1 MRILIIEDETGI
13 RESVAEKLRQEDY
26 MVDETGEGE
35 EGLFFAEE
43 YPIDAAIIDIGLPDI
58 SGLDVIRRLR
68 DKGNTIPVLILTAR
82 DRWQD
87 KVDGLEA
94 GADDYLAKPFQMEE
108 LLARV
113 KALLRRASG
122 KTQQMI
128 VCGPIQLDL
137 NSQRVHLNGSQ
148 IEFTTFEYRLI
159 EYLMRNHQKV
169 ISKDNLND
177 YLYPHDE
184 DRDSNVI
191 EVIMGRVRRKLD
203 PGNTLKP
210 IETLRGRGY
219 RFTLCDDS
227 NS

>member
-1 MRILIIEDETGI
+1 MRILIIEDETEI
-13 RESVAEKLRQEDY
+13 REQVAGQLRKNEY

-43 YPIDAAIIDIGLPDI
+43 YPIDAAVVDIGLPGM
-58 SGLDVIRRLR
+58 SGIEVIKKLR
-68 DKGNTIPVLILTAR
+68 QQGRTLPILILTAR

-94 GADDYLAKPFQMEE
+94 GADDYLVKPFQMEE

-122 KTQQMI
+122 QTREVI
-128 VCGPIQLDL
+128 EGGPIKIDL
-137 NSQRVHLNGSQ
+137 GSQ
-148 IEFTTFEYRLI
+148 QVYLYDEVVDLTTFEYRLL
-159 EYLMRNHQKV
+159 EYLMRNHEKV
-169 ISKDNLND
+169 ISKDNLGD

-203 PGNTLKP
+203 PDNTLQP

-219 RFTLCDDS
+219 RFKLCDE
-227 NS
+227 NA

>member
-1 MRILIIEDETGI
+1 MRILIIEDENEI
-13 RESVAEKLRQEDY
+13 RQRVAQQLRQLDY

-43 YPIDAAIIDIGLPDI
+43 YPIDLAIVDLGLPGV
-58 SGLDVIRRLR
+58 SGIDVIKKLR
-68 DKGNTIPVLILTAR
+68 KDGKTLPILILTAR

-87 KVDGLEA
+87 KVNGLEA
-94 GADDYLAKPFQMEE
+94 GADDYLVKPFQMEE

-122 KTQQMI
+122 ATKETI
-128 VCGPIQLDL
+128 SCGPIVLELESQQVTLD
-137 NSQRVHLNGSQ
+137 GKT
-148 IEFTTFEYRLI
+148 IDFTTFEYRLL

-169 ISKDNLND
+169 ISKNNLND

-203 PGNTLKP
+203 PDNLLKP

-219 RFTLCDDS
+219 RFTLCDK
-227 NS
+227 NQ